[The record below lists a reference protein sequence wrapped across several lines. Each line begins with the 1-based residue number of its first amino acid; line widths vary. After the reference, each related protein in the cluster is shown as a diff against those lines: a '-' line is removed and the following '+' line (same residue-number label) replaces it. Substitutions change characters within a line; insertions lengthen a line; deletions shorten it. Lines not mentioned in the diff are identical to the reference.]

1 MTIDN
6 ETNLLWL
13 AGTLVEKEPCFS
25 KQFEQVLRGCG
36 IKVHLLPS
44 TMNIWARDYMPIQ
57 VGEDDFVQFTYRPDY
72 LRRDK
77 EGKKTMSDMD
87 AICEAINLRPRKS
100 SILVDGGNVV
110 RGKNKVIMCD
120 KVFKENPKMSR
131 RALRREI
138 EKLLRVDTL
147 IVIPTQPGDMF
158 GHADGLVRFLD
169 ERTVLTNQYSDED
182 KKFSLSLQS
191 ALKRAG
197 INSIEIPYDPYHNK
211 DTIDATGI
219 YMNFL
224 HMKDIIIIPTFGS
237 NCDEKAVRQFE
248 DLLTGTTIRTVSCN
262 DIAPKGGLL
271 NCITWS
277 VLQTA
282 HNRTYIERE

>member
-1 MTIDN
+1 
-6 ETNLLWL
+6 
-13 AGTLVEKEPCFS
+13 
-25 KQFEQVLRGCG
+25 
-36 IKVHLLPS
+36 
-44 TMNIWARDYMPIQ
+44 MPIQ
-57 VGEDDFVQFTYRPDY
+57 VDEESFVQFTYRPDY
-72 LRRDK
+72 LRHDK
-77 EGKKTMSDMD
+77 VARKTISNVDS
-87 AICEAINLRPRKS
+87 ICRTIGLKPRKS
-100 SILVDGGNVV
+100 SIRVDGGNVV
-110 RGKNKVIMCD
+110 RSKNKVIMCD
-120 KVFKENPKMSR
+120 KVFRENPEMSKTE
-131 RALRREI
+131 LSNEI
-138 EKLLRVDTL
+138 EKLLQIDML
-147 IVIPTQPGDMF
+147 IVIPTQPEDIF

-248 DLLTGTTIRTVSCN
+248 DLFTGTTIRTVSCN

-282 HNRTYIERE
+282 HNTL